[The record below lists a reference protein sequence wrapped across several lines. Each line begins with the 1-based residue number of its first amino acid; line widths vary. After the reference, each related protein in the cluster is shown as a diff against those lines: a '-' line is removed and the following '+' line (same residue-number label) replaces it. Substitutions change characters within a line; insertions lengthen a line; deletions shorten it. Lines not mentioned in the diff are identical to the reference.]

1 MLRLKE
7 WIERFIS
14 EKKNELTAVSDFIW
28 DHPEIRFEEFES
40 SRKLMDVLSKE
51 GFNVQ
56 DKLANIETAFVG
68 EFGTKGPVI
77 AFLGEYDAL
86 ADLSQESGVAEHR
99 PIVKGG
105 DGHGCGHN
113 LLGVGALGAALAV
126 KAYLEENQLP
136 GRVRYYG
143 CPAEEGGSG
152 KTFMARD
159 GVFNDVD
166 LALTWHPG
174 PINGVWSFSSL
185 ANVQASFKF
194 KGKSAHAAAAPH
206 LGRSALDAVELMN
219 VGVNYMREHMIDG
232 ARVHYAVTDTGGH
245 SPNVVQSNAEVL
257 QLIRA
262 PRIDQAQALYERV
275 IKIAEGA
282 ALMTE
287 TEVEVVF
294 DKACSNFIPN
304 DTINSILGESMAE
317 IGNIP
322 FTEEEQAK
330 AREFQA
336 TFTKEELGSG
346 NMGIPGLQIP
356 TDQPLVAQPLP
367 YVKIDKA
374 MSGSTDVGDVSWVT
388 PTGQIVMTTAALGT
402 SFHTWQLVAQGK
414 TSYAHKGMLQVS
426 KVLALSALKLLENED
441 LIAEAKEELKKVVG
455 EEGYTSPI
463 PAFVQPN
470 QKGN

>member
-1 MLRLKE
+1 MRKLKE
-7 WIERFIS
+7 WIEQFIDG
-14 EKKNELTAVSDFIW
+14 KKKDLTEVSDFIW

-40 SRKLMDVLSKE
+40 SRKIMDVLSKE
-51 GFNVQ
+51 GFKVQ
-56 DKLANIETAFVG
+56 DNLANIATAFVG
-68 EFGTKGPVI
+68 EFGTEGPVI

-86 ADLSQESGVAEHR
+86 ADLSQENGLAEHR
-99 PIVKGG
+99 PIVKG
-105 DGHGCGHN
+105 DYGHGCGHN

-126 KAYLEENQLP
+126 KTYLEENKLQ

-159 GVFNDVD
+159 GVFDDVD
-166 LALTWHPG
+166 FALTWHPA

-185 ANVQASFKF
+185 ANIQAYFKF

-245 SPNVVQSNAEVL
+245 SPNVVQANAEVL

-275 IKIAEGA
+275 IKIAKGA

-304 DTINSILGESMAE
+304 DIINTVLGQSMAE
-317 IGNIP
+317 MGDIP
-322 FTEEEQAK
+322 FTKEEQAK

-346 NMGIPGLQIP
+346 AMGIAGLKIP

-367 YVKIDKA
+367 YIKMDKP
-374 MSGSTDVGDVSWVT
+374 MPGSTDVGDVSWVT

-402 SFHTWQLVAQGK
+402 AFHTWQLVAQGK

-426 KVLALSALKLLENED
+426 KVLALSALKLFENEE
-441 LIAEAKEELKKVVG
+441 LIAQAKEELKEAVG
-455 EEGYTSPI
+455 EDGYISPI
-463 PAFVQPN
+463 PTSVKPN
-470 QKGN
+470 QKNE

>member
-1 MLRLKE
+1 MLKLKE
-7 WIERFIS
+7 WIERFIGD
-14 EKKNELTAVSDFIW
+14 KKNELTAVSDFIW

-40 SRKLMDVLSKE
+40 SRKIMDMLSEE

-56 DKLANIETAFVG
+56 DNLANIETAFVG
-68 EFGTKGPVI
+68 EFGTEGPVI

-99 PIVKGG
+99 PIVAG
-105 DGHGCGHN
+105 DYGHGCGHN

-185 ANVQASFKF
+185 ANIQASFKF

-245 SPNVVQSNAEVL
+245 SPNVVQANAEVL

-262 PRIDQAQALYERV
+262 PRIDQAQTLYERV

-304 DTINSILGESMAE
+304 DTINSILGESMVE
-317 IGNIP
+317 MGNIP

-455 EEGYTSPI
+455 EEGYISPI